1 MARRGRFGRAEA
13 GSSNLSSL
21 IQQLIREQKAAEER
35 LLLDSFY
42 NKTPLY
48 GSIPT
53 LDNVIDFYKELA
65 ELGGFEEN
73 SMEYQALLQK
83 IGAAT
88 NFDIDEQYTDL
99 VNEFNTTRGGNYE
112 QLLDFLGTR
121 ATTSTDQGNLDKYS
135 EQLEELG
142 PAYLGHRGNDMVDGL
157 ITPEEFRS
165 IADSV
170 ISSIPDDNPNKVK
183 TIIDS
188 YTFEWTKLS
197 QQYKDRVTGGTM
209 SLSKYINWAEGFQKK
224 MVSAGVPASG
234 ALFDAI
240 GADIAVQKGSLSSG
254 GVPGGPV
261 GKKKNKVVRELS
273 DLWATITGQV
283 GSDQRYGYED
293 MSESELLSQ
302 IKQNPEYSV
311 LFSQMIDEDS
321 SLIPASLRDRVETG
335 EDFLAIFEAKLY
347 EGYALSNNLNAMGV
361 SSDTKNWLNTNY
373 AAGSL
378 GILSYT
384 KATSVNWA
392 ADRNQPGISEV
403 DINFYDS
410 EYEKYLSGQPSFYGQ
425 ININMADS
433 VQKVWIDNE
442 LNRLLGGGE
451 SGQTISGYQETE
463 SDMEKNNSYLDTA
476 KATKEIADK
485 VKSGQLIEVWVEDSS
500 NAAGGSFEAMEPL
513 SAGFGT
519 GQYQHVELRYLPDGS
534 DTYAHSVL
542 YKGKPILDENGED
555 TGYFAYKIPG
565 RGLVAID
572 GLGEEYDITGVRPD
586 IDGNYRMPEGTSSL
600 EGVGKAE
607 RVNVS
612 LLEISLTPRNLQG
625 LSGDSSRERR
635 ANGNRKIADIIRKDA
650 DKIAAAS
657 LAIDPRQQPDVQTE
671 IANLSQKANEY
682 EAKAIAIISEGR
694 PLSANQD
701 AAYKAQIARLTGT
714 PEEQAFWQGEYVKYE
729 EVSPGLYRLKPEY
742 KEGPKEKENPI
753 FDAVRFVSPLAGL
766 ALDAAGALGDF
777 AGIGSPQSIKDF
789 RSQEEKNKSRVPIP
803 FSSESYLDRSRSV
816 GGANVGV
823 AGATFF
829 RNVSPVNQG
838 PGASINA
845 PQDASSYLR
854 SAAPIIKPKAPVIT
868 PTQLQGVSGDSS
880 SERRLRALRNPPIQV
895 KPLSQPQPLPRPI
908 IRRGDSDR
916 GGV

>member
-42 NKTPLY
+42 NKTALY

-53 LDNVIDFYKELA
+53 LSNVVDFYKNLA
-65 ELGGFEEN
+65 ELGGFEED

-99 VNEFNTTRGGNYE
+99 VKEFNTTRGGNYE

-121 ATTSTDQGNLDKYS
+121 ATTSTDQENLDKYS
-135 EQLEELG
+135 SQLEELG

-170 ISSIPDDNPNKVK
+170 IDSIPDENPNKIK

-188 YTFEWTKLS
+188 YSFEWTKLS
-197 QQYKDRVTGGTM
+197 QQYKDRVAGGTM
-209 SLSKYINWAEGFQKK
+209 SLSKYINWAEGFQKN
-224 MVSAGVPASG
+224 MVAAGVPQSG

-240 GADIAVQKGSLSSG
+240 GADIAVQRNSVSSG

-261 GKKKNKVVRELS
+261 GKKKNKVVKELS
-273 DLWATITGQV
+273 DLWVEITGQV

-302 IKQNPEYSV
+302 IKQNPEYAV
-311 LFSQMIDEDS
+311 LFSQKIDEDP

-335 EDFLAIFEAKLY
+335 EDFLAVFEAKLY
-347 EGYALSNNLNAMGV
+347 EGYALSNNLNALGV
-361 SSDTKNWLNTNY
+361 TSDTKNWLNTNY

-384 KATSVNWA
+384 KATSVNWE

-403 DINFYDS
+403 DMNFYDT

-433 VQKVWIDNE
+433 VQKVWINNE

-463 SDMEKNNSYLDTA
+463 SDMERNNSYLDSA
-476 KATKEIADK
+476 KPTKENAEKIR
-485 VKSGQLIEVWVEDSS
+485 SGQLIEVWEEDSS
-500 NAAGGSFEAMEPL
+500 NAAGGSFVPREPL

-534 DTYAHSVL
+534 DTYAHAVI

-555 TGYFAYKIPG
+555 TGYFAYDIPG
-565 RGLVAID
+565 KGLLAID
-572 GLGEEYDITGVRPD
+572 GLGEQYDIGGVRPD

-600 EGVGKAE
+600 EGLGRKAE

-612 LLEISLTPRNLQG
+612 ILEIALSPKNLQG
-625 LSGDSSRERR
+625 LSGDSIRERR
-635 ANGNRKIADIIRKDA
+635 ANGDRRIADIIRKDS
-650 DKIAAAS
+650 DKIATAS
-657 LAIDPRQQPDVQTE
+657 LAIDPRQQPDVQEE
-671 IANLSQKANEY
+671 INNLSAKANQY
-682 EAKAIAIISEGR
+682 EARGIAVISEGK
-694 PLSANQD
+694 PLSTDQN

-753 FDAVRFVSPLAGL
+753 FEAVRFASPLAGL

-777 AGIGSPQSIKDF
+777 VGIGNPQSIKDF

-803 FSSESYLDRSRSV
+803 FSSESYLDRSRSA

-829 RNVSPVNQG
+829 RNISPISQG
-838 PGASINA
+838 TGVSINA

-880 SERRLRALRNPPIQV
+880 SERRLMALRRPPVQV
-895 KPLSQPQPLPRPI
+895 EPLSQPQPLPRPI
-908 IRRGDSDR
+908 R
-916 GGV
+916 GGA

>member
-35 LLLDSFY
+35 LLLESFY
-42 NKTPLY
+42 NKTALF
-48 GSIPT
+48 GSVPT
-53 LDNVIDFYKELA
+53 LSDVIDFYKELA
-65 ELGGFEEN
+65 ELGGFEED

-88 NFDIDEQYTDL
+88 NFDIDEQYSDL

-135 EQLEELG
+135 AQLEELG

-165 IADSV
+165 IANSV
-170 ISSIPDDNPNKVK
+170 IDSISDENPNKVK

-188 YTFEWTKLS
+188 YKFEWTALS
-197 QQYKDRVTGGTM
+197 QQYKNRVTGGTM
-209 SLSKYINWAEGFQKK
+209 SLSKYINWAEGFQKS
-224 MVSAGVPASG
+224 MVAAGVPSIG
-234 ALFDAI
+234 GLFDAI
-240 GADIAVQKGSLSSG
+240 SADIAVQRNSVSSG

-261 GKKKNKVVRELS
+261 GKKKNKVVKELS
-273 DLWATITGQV
+273 DLWVEITGQV

-302 IKQNPEYSV
+302 IKQNPEYAV
-311 LFSQMIDEDS
+311 LFSQKIDEDP

-335 EDFLAIFEAKLY
+335 EDFLAVFEAKLY
-347 EGYALSNNLNAMGV
+347 EGYALSNNLNALGV
-361 SSDTKNWLNTNY
+361 TSDTKNWLNTNY

-384 KATSVNWA
+384 KATSVNWE

-403 DINFYDS
+403 DMNFYDT

-433 VQKVWIDNE
+433 VQKVWINNE

-463 SDMEKNNSYLDTA
+463 SDMERNNSYLDSA
-476 KATKEIADK
+476 KPTKENAEKIR
-485 VKSGQLIEVWVEDSS
+485 SGQLIEVWEEDSS
-500 NAAGGSFEAMEPL
+500 NAAGGSFVPREPL

-555 TGYFAYKIPG
+555 TGYFAYDIPG
-565 RGLVAID
+565 KGLLAID
-572 GLGEEYDITGVRPD
+572 GLGDEFNVEGIRPD
-586 IDGNYRMPEGTSSL
+586 IDGNYRMPEGASSL
-600 EGVGKAE
+600 EGLGRKAE

-612 LLEISLTPRNLQG
+612 LLEIALSPKNLQG
-625 LSGDSSRERR
+625 LSGDSIRERR
-635 ANGNRKIADIIRKDA
+635 ANGDRRIADIIRKDS
-650 DKIAAAS
+650 DKIATAS
-657 LAIDPRQQPDVQTE
+657 LAIDPRQQPDVQEE
-671 IANLSQKANEY
+671 INNLSAKANQY
-682 EAKAIAIISEGR
+682 EARGIAVISEGK
-694 PLSANQD
+694 PLSTDQNAT
-701 AAYKAQIARLTGT
+701 YKAQIASLTGT
-714 PEEQAFWQGEYVKYE
+714 PEEQRFWQGEYVKYD
-729 EVSPGLYRLKPEY
+729 EVSPGFYRLKPEY
-742 KEGPKEKENPI
+742 K
-753 FDAVRFVSPLAGL
+753 
-766 ALDAAGALGDF
+766 
-777 AGIGSPQSIKDF
+777 
-789 RSQEEKNKSRVPIP
+789 
-803 FSSESYLDRSRSV
+803 
-816 GGANVGV
+816 
-823 AGATFF
+823 
-829 RNVSPVNQG
+829 
-838 PGASINA
+838 
-845 PQDASSYLR
+845 
-854 SAAPIIKPKAPVIT
+854 
-868 PTQLQGVSGDSS
+868 
-880 SERRLRALRNPPIQV
+880 
-895 KPLSQPQPLPRPI
+895 
-908 IRRGDSDR
+908 
-916 GGV
+916 